1 MQFSRTGVGCV
12 DGRTL
17 SALYFHVARP
27 TRRLYRLLH
36 NLPDHLRDADR
47 ACGQCRRLHGH
58 FVRCKRTAAHPA
70 SNRICSAH
78 THSTTPFRCRTRTR
92 HLCCRPLPW
101 FQQQAP
107 PLSSKRCAGARQRTP
122 QRAPASCETAHH
134 HRVRTRSTMHVPPN
148 GARHHEVVATTAVGA
163 SAAHTAHNG
172 CSARNRKTD
181 VVATRRAR
189 GATTATQRH
198 LRTRAFH
205 QRITTTSDD
214 VIQHRTRRCSA
225 GSPHTRRRRNLHS
238 SQHRSPRRRPHRRRA
253 APASHRAPHRTQ
265 PLLWTRQRTKRND
278 DTTPPRCT
286 RAAAARAKHHPQR
299 LTPKSS
305 FPLSSESSFPLS
317 I

>member
-163 SAAHTAHNG
+163 SAAHTAHTG
-172 CSARNRKTD
+172 AP
-181 VVATRRAR
+181 RAIAKPTSSPR
-189 GATTATQRH
+189 GARAEPPQPRNAICAHALPISASPPRQMTSSNTA
-198 LRTRAFH
+198 L
-205 QRITTTSDD
+205 
-214 VIQHRTRRCSA
+214 A
-225 GSPHTRRRRNLHS
+225 G
-238 SQHRSPRRRPHRRRA
+238 A
-253 APASHRAPHRTQ
+253 APVARTH
-265 PLLWTRQRTKRND
+265 
-278 DTTPPRCT
+278 
-286 RAAAARAKHHPQR
+286 AAAATCTRRSIAARGGDHTGAAPRPRHTARHTTQR
-299 LTPKSS
+299 GR
-305 FPLSSESSFPLS
+305 
-317 I
+317 